1 MANSQLLVIVAIAI
15 FAGVILVR
23 LYAVLGRRTG
33 NEREPRD
40 GFRPVARSAVPAD
53 SIATLPDLSGAGA
66 SGKPVDSVERGLVD
80 IKLADSKF
88 DTDHFVGGAKK
99 AHEIIVT
106 AFAAGE
112 RSTLRPLLGDDVYAA
127 FVRVIDQHA
136 ARHETVKLTV
146 VGYRDVKIVT
156 ASVKGHM
163 AEITIAFTSQVIT
176 AILDSTGKVLDGDP
190 ANARDVTDVWTFAR
204 DTRSRDPNWI
214 LVATSGSDI

>member
-1 MANSQLLVIVAIAI
+1 M
-15 FAGVILVR
+15 
-23 LYAVLGRRTG
+23 
-33 NEREPRD
+33 
-40 GFRPVARSAVPAD
+40 
-53 SIATLPDLSGAGA
+53 
-66 SGKPVDSVERGLVD
+66 VD

-163 AEITIAFTSQVIT
+163 AKITSP
-176 AILDSTGKVLDGDP
+176 LP
-190 ANARDVTDVWTFAR
+190 AR
-204 DTRSRDPNWI
+204 
-214 LVATSGSDI
+214 